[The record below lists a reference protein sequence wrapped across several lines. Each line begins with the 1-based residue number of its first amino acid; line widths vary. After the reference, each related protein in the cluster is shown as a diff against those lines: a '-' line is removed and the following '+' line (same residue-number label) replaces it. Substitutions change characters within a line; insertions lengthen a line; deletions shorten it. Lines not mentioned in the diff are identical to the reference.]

1 MRYTL
6 CSLCRAFVAPLEGGR
21 MPDIRTNLWNCS
33 GFKTWL
39 RGDRGS
45 VKAAVGVC
53 IGELL
58 AEPSP
63 AFLRTTAR

>member
-1 MRYTL
+1 MRYTP
-6 CSLCRAFVAPLEGGR
+6 CSLCGVFVAPLEGGR
-21 MPDIRTNLWNCS
+21 MPDTRTNLWHRS
-33 GFKTWL
+33 SFETWL

-45 VKAAVGVC
+45 VRASVGVC

-63 AFLRTTAR
+63 AFLKAALR